1 MASNLPSPATKSS
14 TTPSQEKR
22 HRSIFE
28 VPHNFFD
35 SSLLLHSPHSLLSD
49 HHFHDSHN
57 VTLQTVEPSEN
68 DVVSGRR
75 WTCNTCKAQFDS
87 LQDQRSH
94 FKSDIHRFNVKL
106 TIAGKKIVKEE
117 DFEVLT
123 SELVKDYDV
132 SSISGSDSD
141 DDSENE
147 SQNQNRVRYKSGE
160 SLKQK
165 LFVCLQT
172 GQRVSVWK
180 CLIMNM
186 NESVLYDNEKEE
198 SKIVERLKSL
208 TVEPRDNTRLRIV
221 LLASGGH
228 FAACVF
234 DGDAVV
240 AHKTFHRYVVRAKA
254 GKKQSSKD
262 ASGRAAHSAGAS
274 LRRHNELALKKEVQ
288 ELFAA
293 WRHYF
298 DASNCIFIHAPSS
311 SRLLL
316 YDGERSYFTNQQSA
330 IRNIPLTVRRPTFR
344 EAKRVYSQLTQVS
357 YEADEKETL
366 QSNQEDIVSIP
377 NTIRN
382 SSPPLRKGNMDELD
396 HKDKA
401 ETFSIKQNDKLPIS
415 IDGESENELCDKST
429 PLHQAAHSD
438 DSEKVMELLEQGLD
452 PCIKDE
458 RGRTPYMLAHE
469 KEVRNAFRRFM
480 ASNPDKWD
488 WHAAKVPSA
497 LTKEMEESQA
507 AKQEVQELFAAWRHY
522 FDASNCIFIH
532 APSSSRLLLYDGERS
547 YFTNQQSAIRNI
559 PLTVRR
565 PTFREAK
572 RVYSQLTQVSYEAD
586 EKETLQSNQEDIV
599 SIPNTIRNSSPPLR
613 KGNMDELDHKDKAE
627 TFSIKQNDKLPIS
640 IDGESENELCD
651 KSTPLHQAAHS
662 DDSEKVMELL
672 EQGLDPC
679 IKDERGRT
687 PYMLA
692 HEKEVRNAFRRF
704 MASNPDKWDWHAAK
718 VPSALTKEME
728 ESQAAKQ
735 AEKDA
740 KRKARAKELKKLRK
754 AKEKKAQDKVGN
766 FVRKHVVPIMGKVV
780 VGAAVVCATTA
791 TALVVEAALPKN
803 ASKPVEKQVTPSTST
818 TGQSRPKSG
827 LKLSKEEE
835 LQRVLAEEREKRAAA
850 AERRIAA
857 LKIQSSSATT
867 APSISEPRSGIA
879 NDIHCSCCNSSL
891 AGKVPFH
898 RYNYKYCSTS
908 CMHVHKEILE
918 DE

>member
-507 AKQEVQELFAAWRHY
+507 AKQ
-522 FDASNCIFIH
+522 
-532 APSSSRLLLYDGERS
+532 
-547 YFTNQQSAIRNI
+547 
-559 PLTVRR
+559 
-565 PTFREAK
+565 
-572 RVYSQLTQVSYEAD
+572 
-586 EKETLQSNQEDIV
+586 
-599 SIPNTIRNSSPPLR
+599 
-613 KGNMDELDHKDKAE
+613 
-627 TFSIKQNDKLPIS
+627 
-640 IDGESENELCD
+640 
-651 KSTPLHQAAHS
+651 
-662 DDSEKVMELL
+662 
-672 EQGLDPC
+672 
-679 IKDERGRT
+679 
-687 PYMLA
+687 
-692 HEKEVRNAFRRF
+692 
-704 MASNPDKWDWHAAK
+704 
-718 VPSALTKEME
+718 
-728 ESQAAKQ
+728 

-754 AKEKKAQDKVGN
+754 AKEKKAQ
-766 FVRKHVVPIMGKVV
+766 
-780 VGAAVVCATTA
+780 
-791 TALVVEAALPKN
+791 VEAALPKN